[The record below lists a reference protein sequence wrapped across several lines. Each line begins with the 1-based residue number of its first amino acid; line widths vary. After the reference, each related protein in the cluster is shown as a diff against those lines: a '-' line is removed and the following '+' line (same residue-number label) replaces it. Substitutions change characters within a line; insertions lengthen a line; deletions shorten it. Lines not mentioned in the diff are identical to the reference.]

1 MGWWGWEL
9 YITGNFLINYL
20 KYKGSSVEPGAN
32 QMSRPLTLIK
42 KNSLLWWGGERLSHS
57 FWQCDLTLDG
67 GCQQGFLFQ
76 VVIPNS
82 LVFISV
88 DGKGRSSEIAFNL

>member
-1 MGWWGWEL
+1 MGGGGGGGGWEL

-42 KNSLLWWGGERLSHS
+42 KNALLWWGGK
-57 FWQCDLTLDG
+57 
-67 GCQQGFLFQ
+67 GFLT
-76 VVIPNS
+76 VSGNVI
-82 LVFISV
+82 
-88 DGKGRSSEIAFNL
+88 